1 VKASKESQYW
11 AKKDMSFLRI
21 NPFAKLVVR
30 TIRNPKGKTLLDV
43 GCGFGADT
51 SFLAKKGFAVTAM
64 DFSKSSVAAVTAKAE
79 DFGLHVRAL
88 QGDLREKLPFASN
101 SFDVLYAHL
110 SVHYFDDAK
119 THAVFAELRRVL
131 KPGGLLFVKCKS
143 VEDPLFGKGKKVGE
157 DMYLYKHVRHF
168 FSKKAMQKYLK
179 DFQILRL
186 RKSSSFYDD
195 MVSRFIE
202 ATAKKPAH

>member
-1 VKASKESQYW
+1 
-11 AKKDMSFLRI
+11 M
-21 NPFAKLVVR
+21 R
-30 TIRNPKGKTLLDV
+30 TIRSSKGKTLLDV

-51 SFLAKKGFAVTAM
+51 FFLAKKGFVVTAM
-64 DFSKSSVAAVTAKAE
+64 DFSKSSVEAVQVKAKEA
-79 DFGLHVRAL
+79 GINVRAL
-88 QGDLREKLPFASN
+88 QGDLREKLSFPSN

-110 SVHYFDDAK
+110 SVHYFDDATTQK
-119 THAVFAELRRVL
+119 VFAEMRRVL

-143 VEDPLFGKGKKVGE
+143 IEDPLFGKGKKVGE
-157 DMYLYKHVRHF
+157 DMYLFKHVRHF
-168 FSKKAMQKYLK
+168 FSKNAMERYLK

-202 ATAKKPAH
+202 ATAKK